1 VIQQLKD
8 CLYLLDRRARTQ
20 FAALGLMMIFA
31 ALLESLSVGLV
42 LPFLHLIEDP
52 ARLANVPVFGDLL
65 DAFGDVSRGRLFAYA
80 AVGLLAVVLV
90 KNLFLVILVYFQYR
104 IAYQNLWALSK
115 RLYRLYL
122 ESPFVNTQHR
132 NSAELIRNVHEA
144 VNETTNSVILGF
156 VTVFTEI
163 SVVIAIAV
171 LLLLLQPEATLAAG
185 AILVV
190 AVVGYHL
197 AARQKFTAWG
207 ARALSLQRDVFQAL
221 QQGLHSLKT
230 TKVHGREDYFLEAYS
245 RARRE
250 LSFLGALINTA
261 NNVPRLWVEMV
272 VIAGVLIVLVFLI
285 AGGTGEAEMLPV
297 LGLFSVAAFRMMPSA
312 NRMIV
317 AFNNIKHGKAALD
330 SVVTDIRSQ
339 APRRSA
345 APEAESALG
354 AESLRSLQ
362 LEAVSFTYPGE
373 QTSAID
379 NVSLQITPGV
389 SLGVV
394 GPSGAGKTTLV
405 DILLGLLAPTKGRV
419 LVNGRGLSGMRQAWR
434 HRLGYVP
441 QSIYILDDT
450 LRRNIAFGYADDEID
465 EDAVLTA
472 IKRAQLEDF
481 VDGLAEGL
489 DTVLGEHGARLSGG
503 QQQRI
508 GIARALYHDPEVLV
522 LDEATSSLD
531 TETEQEITAAIDNL
545 RGIKTLVII
554 AHRLSTVRQ
563 CDRLIYLENG
573 KLADSGTFEELAA
586 GNDTFRN
593 LVELSRL

>member
-1 VIQQLKD
+1 MMLVGAGLESLSIGLILPFLQLIED
-8 CLYLLDRRARTQ
+8 PSQIATVPV
-20 FAALGLMMIFA
+20 LGN
-31 ALLESLSVGLV
+31 LLESLGTTDKDEL
-42 LPFLHLIEDP
+42 LI
-52 ARLANVPVFGDLL
+52 
-65 DAFGDVSRGRLFAYA
+65 YA
-80 AVGLLAVVLV
+80 GFGLLIVVIV
-90 KNLFLVILVYFQYR
+90 KNLFMVVLIYCQYR
-104 IAYQNLWALSK
+104 IAYQNLWALSN

-122 ESPFVNTQHR
+122 ESPFVNTQKR
-132 NSAELIRNVHEA
+132 NSAELIRNIHEA

-156 VTVFTEI
+156 VIVFTEI
-163 SVVIAIAV
+163 SVVIAIAA
-171 LLLLLQPEATLAAG
+171 LLLVLQPEAALAAG
-185 AILVV
+185 TVLVI

-207 ARALSLQRDVFQAL
+207 ARGLSLQRDVLQAL

-230 TKVHGREDYFLEAYS
+230 TKVHGRENFFLEAYS

-261 NNVPRLWVEMV
+261 NNVPRLWIETV
-272 VIAGVLIVLVFLI
+272 VIVGVLLVLVFLTADG
-285 AGGTGEAEMLPV
+285 AGESGVLPV
-297 LGLFSVAAFRMMPSA
+297 LGIFTAAAFRLMPSA

-317 AFNNIKHGKAALD
+317 AFNNIKRGKAALD

-339 APRRSA
+339 APRRRA
-345 APEAESALG
+345 APGAESALG
-354 AESLRSLQ
+354 TEPLRSMQ

-373 QTSAID
+373 ETPAID
-379 NVSLQITPGV
+379 NVSLEITPGV

-405 DILLGLLAPTKGRV
+405 DILLGLLAPTEGRV
-419 LVNGRGLSGMRQAWR
+419 LINGQDLSRINKAWR

-450 LRRNIAFGYADDEID
+450 IRRNIAFGYADDEID
-465 EDAVLTA
+465 EDAILTA
-472 IKRAQLEDF
+472 IKQAQLEDF
-481 VDGLAEGL
+481 VDGLSEGL

-554 AHRLSTVRQ
+554 AHRLSTVCK

-573 KLADSGTFEELAA
+573 KIADSGTFEELAS
-586 GNDTFRN
+586 GNDAFRN